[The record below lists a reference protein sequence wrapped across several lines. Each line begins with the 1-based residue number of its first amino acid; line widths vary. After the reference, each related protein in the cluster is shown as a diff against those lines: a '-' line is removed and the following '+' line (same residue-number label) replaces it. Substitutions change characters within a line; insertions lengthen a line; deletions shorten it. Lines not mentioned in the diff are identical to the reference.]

1 MRMPRHR
8 VHTTPADR
16 RLLVR
21 RLEMELADA
30 KRARGECVERLIH
43 LGEAIVSLRKRLA
56 AAREANKGG

>member
-1 MRMPRHR
+1 MRGPRHR
-8 VHTTPADR
+8 VRTTPEDR

-43 LGEAIVSLRKRLA
+43 LGDAIVSLHKRLA
-56 AAREANKGG
+56 EAREGTR